1 MIDNATNATKSFL
14 KEQNVSHNLS
24 LLVKTRNQNVY
35 EHGLVHHVQNQKHI
49 QLITQNQCK
58 TLFKERLFHDYRKS
72 ILRLLSQS

>member
-35 EHGLVHHVQNQKHI
+35 EHGHAHHVQNHTYI
-49 QLITQNQCK
+49 QLITQNQYK
-58 TLFKERLFHDYRKS
+58 TLFNERLTHDSRKS
-72 ILRLLSQS
+72 ILRLL